1 MQLGIRTGWIVVG
14 RSFNEPLALE
24 WWLDLQQVEV
34 LSVQGG
40 SFAARSAVT
49 RSTLGE
55 QQRVLHWSN

>member
-1 MQLGIRTGWIVVG
+1 MLLGIRTGWIVVG

-24 WWLDLQQVEV
+24 WWLEVEV